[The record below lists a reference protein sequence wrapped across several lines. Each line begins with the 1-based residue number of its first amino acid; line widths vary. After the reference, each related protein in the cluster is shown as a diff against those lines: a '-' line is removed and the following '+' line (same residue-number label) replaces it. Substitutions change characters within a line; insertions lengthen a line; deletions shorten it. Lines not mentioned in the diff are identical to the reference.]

1 MPCRTRG
8 SIKTALWGGAAT
20 RRRFGPQPRQGW
32 VWRGK
37 NDGHNESKTNVP
49 ECGIAQGMTMPT
61 YSCLFFHEYVNCKTL
76 LRPKLGD
83 DCVFCSYADAA
94 CPHKHL
100 EEAGQQV

>member
-1 MPCRTRG
+1 
-8 SIKTALWGGAAT
+8 
-20 RRRFGPQPRQGW
+20 
-32 VWRGK
+32 
-37 NDGHNESKTNVP
+37 
-49 ECGIAQGMTMPT
+49 
-61 YSCLFFHEYVNCKTL
+61 VNCKTL